1 MPKIY
6 LLSDRNPVP
15 SEVKEMLNRD
25 LKGKHNLVSIGAK
38 REYEKN
44 DNYFFGNKNKAGVI
58 ETFKSFSDLENF
70 NLLDYI
76 ISKEEGLELLKKAD
90 IIYLQGGDQ
99 FQQFRY
105 IRDNEYDKFLKNY
118 NGIILGLSAGAM
130 NLAKKAFFSGYDDY
144 YPSAIMYSGFGLID
158 ITVDPH
164 FDIDNEE
171 RVKEVKKA
179 SFQQKIIGLPNG
191 SAIVIEEDGSIKNI
205 GINYIYE
212 NGQEK

>member
-1 MPKIY
+1 MAKIY
-6 LLSDRNPVP
+6 LLGGDFFP
-15 SEVKEMLNRD
+15 EKVKEMLEKD

-44 DNYFFGNKNKAGVI
+44 DIYFFGDENRIGVR
-58 ETFKSFSDLENF
+58 EVFKFSDLKNF
-70 NLLDYI
+70 NLIDGRTD
-76 ISKEEGLELLKKAD
+76 KKEGLKLLKNAD

-99 FQQFRY
+99 FTQFRY
-105 IRDNEYDKFLKNY
+105 IRDNEYDEFLKNY

-130 NLAKKAFFSGYDDY
+130 NLAKKAFFSGKDDY
-144 YPSAIMYSGFGLID
+144 YPSAIMYSGFALID

-171 RVKEVKKA
+171 RVEEVKKA
-179 SFQQKIIGLPNG
+179 SLQQKIIGLPDY

-205 GINYIYE
+205 GINYVYE
-212 NGQEK
+212 NGQKNK

>member
-1 MPKIY
+1 MAKIY
-6 LLSDRNPVP
+6 LLS
-15 SEVKEMLNRD
+15 SENFSRKVKEMLKKD
-25 LKGKHNLVSIGAK
+25 LKGKNNLVSIGAK

-44 DNYFFGNKNKAGVI
+44 DIYFFGDENRIGVS
-58 ETFKSFSDLENF
+58 ETFKFSDLKNF
-70 NLLDYI
+70 NLIDGRVG
-76 ISKEEGLELLKKAD
+76 KKEGLKLLKDAD

-99 FQQFRY
+99 FTQFRY
-105 IRDNEYDKFLKNY
+105 IRDNEYDEFLENY
-118 NGIILGLSAGAM
+118 NGIILGISAGAM

-171 RVKEVKKA
+171 RVKEIKKA
-179 SFQQKIIGLPNG
+179 SLQQKIIGLPDY

-205 GINYIYE
+205 GINYVYE
-212 NGQEK
+212 NGKKNK

>member
-1 MPKIY
+1 MAKIY
-6 LLSDRNPVP
+6 LLSGGEFFP
-15 SEVKEMLNRD
+15 EKIKEMLKKD

-44 DNYFFGNKNKAGVI
+44 DIYFFGDENIISVR
-58 ETFKSFSDLENF
+58 ETFEFSDLKNF
-70 NLLDYI
+70 NLIDGRI
-76 ISKEEGLELLKKAD
+76 DKKEGLKLLKNAD

-99 FQQFRY
+99 FTQFRY

-130 NLAKKAFFSGYDDY
+130 NLAKKAFFSGKDDH
-144 YPSAIMYSGFGLID
+144 YPSAIMYSGFALID

-164 FDIDNEE
+164 FDIENEE
-171 RVKEVKKA
+171 RVKEIEKA
-179 SFQQKIIGLPNG
+179 SLQQKIIGLPDY

-205 GINYIYE
+205 GINYVYE
-212 NGQEK
+212 NGQIKK